1 MNKKMLDIKY
11 FLIVIIVALLGYL
24 IYINYFE
31 NKTVESFMQRNS
43 LSSYYQSNDDDYAKQ
58 NLDTHLRH
66 ELRQTENN
74 VVKTMSDWNGTWSFT
89 DESNKKFYVT
99 FLQVNT
105 DLLFVINKMNY
116 IIVGNN
122 KVEKDPYIQ
131 NKEDNA
137 QCLPDMII
145 GRGELNTMQNKFFMK
160 HLYCSNNGDATGN
173 FNVFGEDIS
182 DDTINNLYGYI
193 NDNGKIKLI
202 QLADNGETIIGE
214 AICSKEESFSYGPSA
229 EYLLK
234 TSYNIPTPN
243 FRNSIRMNPDVCY
256 NSSFN
261 NYAKGDLSKCY
272 IQNSGLPTPANTA
285 DYKSDDE
292 KTYSHNIYG
301 TGCADKSSIKQV
313 DGYSA
318 CPIDIKQTCFIPI
331 KNSDNTSQLNYVQD
345 YKKCETVYDMNIKNQ
360 SSLTYPFAMKESE
373 SKNLL
378 ELCNHL
384 EGFQNGKYNSAIVM
398 YVDNL
403 ANVETLDFNFFGI
416 KDGENYLT
424 TKLDMMFPFMNN
436 NILNKYRDDISDEKS
451 LRLTNCIENNTGTNN
466 FNTILTTCK
475 GDYQD
480 VKSKYNQ
487 MKSNIEKS
495 KDNYQDTMLN
505 KLYNTF
511 GSIKDDIKFKD
522 SNRLLQPTIW
532 TLNFEKNMTNQE
544 SIPDYTNDCSFIL
557 GTSHMYNKEGRFGKY
572 AEFDSANGKT
582 KLNLHQGGNK
592 QKLVLENPYIIDSLE
607 MKSGNDSVNNDNNIS
622 NEYILMSGNLRTYNP
637 KKYLVPGQ
645 GNKFNNFDKEIYLQN
660 NVKPSGKWVILGFNL
675 TEPLDRGTSNSLY
688 TKTLLKTLK
697 KITNTMNQ

>member
-1 MNKKMLDIKY
+1 
-11 FLIVIIVALLGYL
+11 
-24 IYINYFE
+24 
-31 NKTVESFMQRNS
+31 
-43 LSSYYQSNDDDYAKQ
+43 
-58 NLDTHLRH
+58 
-66 ELRQTENN
+66 
-74 VVKTMSDWNGTWSFT
+74 
-89 DESNKKFYVT
+89 
-99 FLQVNT
+99 
-105 DLLFVINKMNY
+105 
-116 IIVGNN
+116 
-122 KVEKDPYIQ
+122 
-131 NKEDNA
+131 
-137 QCLPDMII
+137 
-145 GRGELNTMQNKFFMK
+145 
-160 HLYCSNNGDATGN
+160 
-173 FNVFGEDIS
+173 
-182 DDTINNLYGYI
+182 
-193 NDNGKIKLI
+193 
-202 QLADNGETIIGE
+202 
-214 AICSKEESFSYGPSA
+214 
-229 EYLLK
+229 
-234 TSYNIPTPN
+234 
-243 FRNSIRMNPDVCY
+243 MNPDVCY